1 MWLYNKVDC
10 RINSRVKNNWTDQT
24 NLLIAAR
31 LKDWFEEVKKKVLK
45 LRTAEKALFLTKKS
59 N

>member
-10 RINSRVKNNWTDQT
+10 RINSRVKNIWTDQT

-45 LRTAEKALFLTKKS
+45 LRAAEKALFLTKKS